1 MSTGRQFIH
10 ACCTRSDRR
19 TFRKP
24 LRAYFTE
31 EELGLYDFTLRYLT
45 QFSELPTME
54 AFSQASFDLTP
65 YATQQ
70 PPEALLDRLYTR
82 HGYTAVQTRHGALQ
96 QAMQRR
102 DMQEVEMVLREM
114 LSGVSG
120 ARTLNSSVTLAEH
133 APSVIAQ
140 MAQARAQQGLLGASL
155 CWPSLDA
162 ATHGVAGGEL
172 VFVVGRPGTGKTWLL
187 LNIAEANAL
196 LGKSVLFISM
206 EMGLDQITRRWLGLM
221 TGVNPNEIR
230 TGMATMHEEERLRAA
245 AESLGRRA
253 PIHLVSG
260 ELSKDIEGVEA
271 IIEDKAPDVVC
282 IDALYLLR
290 SQGAEHVKKWE
301 VLTDIVR
308 ATKRISLSKNVPIIS
323 TVQFNR
329 NQSAG
334 GNRALALENVAGS
347 DAIPQDASIV
357 IGTRPF
363 PPPHT
368 ETRIYAEVLK
378 NREGDAPSIAI
389 SRSFDPVRFVE
400 VPMEDETTNEQSM
413 EWMT

>member
-10 ACCTRSDRR
+10 ACCIRRDRR

-24 LRAYFTE
+24 SRIHFTE
-31 EELGLYDFTLRYLT
+31 EEHGLYDFTVRYLA
-45 QFSELPTME
+45 QYSELPPLD
-54 AFSQASFDLTP
+54 AFAQAAFDLTP
-65 YATQQ
+65 YTTEQ

-82 HGYTAVQTRHGALQ
+82 YGYGAVQTRHDMLQ
-96 QAMQRR
+96 QAMRRR
-102 DMQEVEMVLREM
+102 DMGEVEVVLREM
-114 LSGVSG
+114 LSGVAG
-120 ARTLNSSVTLAEH
+120 ARTVNSSVTLAEH
-133 APSVIAQ
+133 APSVLAQ
-140 MAQARAQQGLLGASL
+140 MTQARMQQGLLGASL
-155 CWPSLDA
+155 CWPTLDA

-187 LNIAEANAL
+187 LNIAEANVV

-230 TGMATMHEEERLRAA
+230 TGMATMHEEQRLNRA

-260 ELSKDIEGVEA
+260 DLSKDIEGVEA

-290 SQGAEHVKKWE
+290 SQGAAHVKKWE

-308 ATKRISLSKNVPIIS
+308 ATKRISLTKNVPIIS

-329 NQSAG
+329 NQSVA
-334 GNRALALENVAGS
+334 GNRALALENIGGS

-368 ETRIYAEVLK
+368 DSRIYAEVLK
-378 NREGDAPSIAI
+378 NREGDAPSVAI

-400 VPMEDETTNEQSM
+400 VPMEDETQNEQSM